1 MGNSFRL
8 RANTMFNR
16 IDEEQK
22 EEPLKIVFLSVEG
35 NKTEKQYFQYVE
47 KYREKLGIKREVHIH
62 TLQRARND
70 NLSAP
75 ENVLELLEEYLDIR
89 NDCNLPERL
98 KAVIPEEYSVEFIES
113 YLKGEHKRKD
123 KKTKEFEAVLQEA
136 GIDFTYQYFLKEYKG
151 KENDDVF
158 GIVIDRDYHSHG
170 VKQMKDIVSQCRSKN
185 YNCYITT
192 PLFEFWLLMHLVDIK
207 EIYAGEL
214 DRFIVNENLTDKH
227 TFTSKEVSKI
237 AKHSKAIGEQKF
249 LEYYL
254 PKIDFAIRQAK
265 ENFTMDLDELIGEDS
280 SVDSK
285 MGKLGTNIPQLFE
298 LLREA

>member
-1 MGNSFRL
+1 M
-8 RANTMFNR
+8 
-16 IDEEQK
+16 
-22 EEPLKIVFLSVEG
+22 
-35 NKTEKQYFQYVE
+35 
-47 KYREKLGIKREVHIH
+47 HIH
-62 TLQRARND
+62 TLQRAKND

-136 GIDFTYQYFLKEYKG
+136 GIDLTYQYFLNEYKG